1 MPNQVN
7 IADADTLIAELAASK
22 EREAATREILEIV
35 SRSRDDEEPVLNAI
49 LESASKLCKSPI
61 ARLHLLDDGGKHH
74 SLAALSVV
82 I

>member
-7 IADADTLIAELAASK
+7 IADADTLLAELAASK

-35 SRSRDDEEPVLNAI
+35 SRSRDNEEPVFNAI

-61 ARLHLLDDGGKHH
+61 AR
-74 SLAALSVV
+74 
-82 I
+82 